1 MFVLVFFS
9 LTVDDPLD
17 STEELIQEGERLDR
31 HFTERPQAEAQV
43 ILVKTRCYGLT
54 EKNKHTY
61 TNCTL
66 LPDLH
71 LLLSH
76 FASCRLQ
83 VEGVSFLNPE
93 FLVFVAC
100 NP

>member
-31 HFTERPQAEAQV
+31 HFTERARAEAQV
-43 ILVKTRCYGLT
+43 ILVKTRCYGLM
-54 EKNKHTY
+54 EKNEHTY
-61 TNCTL
+61 TSCTL
-66 LPDLH
+66 LPDVH

-76 FASCRLQ
+76 FTSCRLQ
-83 VEGVSFLNPE
+83 VNPE

-100 NP
+100 NH